1 MGAWLGRWYCISN
14 RIRYLISL
22 NSLHSVDQATVIE
35 AGKPLIIKM
44 PRVEI
49 LRDLLVNRDPGE
61 VGLESENRK

>member
-1 MGAWLGRWYCISN
+1 MGAWLGRQYCISN
-14 RIRYLISL
+14 RFRYLISL

-49 LRDLLVNRDPGE
+49 LGDLLVNRGPGE
-61 VGLESENRK
+61 VELESESRK

>member
-1 MGAWLGRWYCISN
+1 MRWYCISN